1 MLRIRTLN
9 LTHNQEGRD
18 PLHKFIDMKKEVIL
32 KATEMLKRIEDLEKI
47 IGSFSSVK
55 SLEFRDPKEYGILSI
70 ELGSGARQ
78 SVYFNDS
85 PVITPELDSILQETA
100 ERCLSLFKIKL
111 LAEKNRLEASL
122 ESFNEEDFYRSQLF
136 NKIGEAK

>member
-55 SLEFRDPKEYGILSI
+55 SLEFRDPKEYGI
-70 ELGSGARQ
+70 
-78 SVYFNDS
+78 
-85 PVITPELDSILQETA
+85 
-100 ERCLSLFKIKL
+100 
-111 LAEKNRLEASL
+111 
-122 ESFNEEDFYRSQLF
+122 
-136 NKIGEAK
+136 